1 MCRRNNMYIPSYS
14 LNMGGLALADEA
26 SSIMFDWTG
35 IYVLMRDEKISTIA
49 VRPLARNMI
58 RGKQ

>member
-1 MCRRNNMYIPSYS
+1 MYIPSYS